1 MSEHHPGAQTPQPYP
16 PELGPHNPNPTAP
29 LLYEA
34 LRATALLAAEARG
47 YAPGVAFVT
56 VHVPLEVVA
65 LSLGR
70 HRVTIWRAAKKLRAL
85 GLVDSRPH
93 VTTAPGISAE
103 SVNVRDGTL
112 WCVRLDPDG
121 ETPAQLTREELK
133 HEWRDLA
140 GDRARGRTAHRTVQ
154 ERRAGAVQQSEP
166 PAEGEYDLELLRA
179 WALHP
184 QPVEPTLQTVAR
196 PERADLEAVLDVPGV
211 AREGRNAMVEAGAQA
226 LSWALRDPGGR
237 DFYRKLL
244 WQLLRHAD
252 RAGDGPVYFYPV
264 YLAAQRALT
273 DTAEGFARRPG
284 ALFTSRLKAARWYDE
299 VMRGPPVRVG
309 TRPAPI

>member
-1 MSEHHPGAQTPQPYP
+1 MSEHHPGAQTPQQYP
-16 PELGPHNPNPTAP
+16 PELGPHNPKPTDTAP
-29 LLYEA
+29 LLYKA
-34 LRATALLAAEARG
+34 LQATALLAADARG

-56 VHVPLEVVA
+56 VHVPLEIVA

-121 ETPAQLTREELK
+121 ETPAQLTREDLK
-133 HEWRDLA
+133 HEWRDLV

-154 ERRAGAVQQSEP
+154 QSRTSV
-166 PAEGEYDLELLRA
+166 EGEYDLELLRA
-179 WALHP
+179 WALP
-184 QPVEPTLQTVAR
+184 PEPVEPTLQTVAPR
-196 PERADLEAVLDVPGV
+196 ERADLEAVLDVPGV

-226 LSWALRDPGGR
+226 LSGALRDPGGR
-237 DFYRKLL
+237 DFYRRLL

-252 RAGDGPVYFYPV
+252 RTGAAPFYPV

-273 DTAEGFARRPG
+273 DTAEGFAHRPG
-284 ALFTSRLKAARWYDE
+284 ALFTSRLQAARWYDE
-299 VMRGPPVRVG
+299 VMQGPPVRVG
-309 TRPAPI
+309 TRPAV